1 MVLTVGN
8 YQISVQR
15 RRDTRD
21 AQAAREARL
30 RAVERQAQA
39 YKEAALARYRELSG
53 QTRLY

>member
-1 MVLTVGN
+1 MVLTMGN

-30 RAVERQAQA
+30 QAVERQAQS

-53 QTRLY
+53 QTRL